1 MASNRTQEI
10 RTAEL
15 IQEIKAHP
23 HKEELVQLMFEQVAD
38 DTPVVEPARRCEE
51 KAIYE
56 DIKLDKYYESIA

>member
-15 IQEIKAHP
+15 IKEIKAHP

-38 DTPVVEPARRCEE
+38 DTLAVRCED

-56 DIKLDKYYESIA
+56 DIKLDKFYESIA